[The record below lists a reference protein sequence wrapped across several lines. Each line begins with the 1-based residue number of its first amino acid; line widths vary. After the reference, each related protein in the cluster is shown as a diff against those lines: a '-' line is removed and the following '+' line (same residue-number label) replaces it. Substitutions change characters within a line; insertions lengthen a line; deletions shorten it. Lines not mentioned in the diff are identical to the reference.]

1 MPTST
6 LQAIIKNY
14 FKNFKKSQIMKKLFK
29 LSLFSL
35 AFISLSVFAQDEEDR
50 FDFDDSRQST
60 ERKKKVDV
68 DWHWNDDNDDRKPV
82 NRNKNMF
89 SKKDF
94 GLVLGINSF
103 DKAMDMPE
111 LNQWQSRYV
120 ALQWRKN
127 TKLITGRH
135 IDVAL
140 GSGLEFAWNN
150 FMMKYD
156 EQYFEDGNIS
166 DFELVDYELD
176 KSKLVVNTLNLPVM
190 LQFGFKESDFRLGV
204 GAYGGVRINSYQ
216 KFKEFDNTKY
226 KEKGDYNLNRWNYG
240 LMAEAGKGDFRL
252 FAKYDMQP
260 MFNSN
265 NPINANVFTVGV
277 RL

>member
-1 MPTST
+1 
-6 LQAIIKNY
+6 
-14 FKNFKKSQIMKKLFK
+14 MKKLFK
-29 LSLFSL
+29 LTLL
-35 AFISLSVFAQDEEDR
+35 SLSILTFSIGMATAQDDEDR
-50 FDFDDSRQST
+50 FDFGDGKEIQNDYDRSNNNSTRNSHDHNRRQ
-60 ERKKKVDV
+60 K
-68 DWHWNDDNDDRKPV
+68 
-82 NRNKNMF
+82 NKSMF

-94 GLVLGINSF
+94 GLILGINSF
-103 DKAMDMPE
+103 DKAVDMPE

-135 IDVAL
+135 VDVAL

-156 EQYFEDGNIS
+156 EQFYEDGNIA
-166 DFELVDYELD
+166 DFELLDYELD

-190 LQFGFKESDFRLGV
+190 LQFGFKESDFRVGV

-216 KFKEFDNTKY
+216 KFKEFDSSKY

-252 FAKYDMQP
+252 FAKYDIKP

-265 NPINANVFTVGV
+265 NPINANVLTVGI

>member
-1 MPTST
+1 
-6 LQAIIKNY
+6 
-14 FKNFKKSQIMKKLFK
+14 MKKLFK
-29 LSLFSL
+29 LPL
-35 AFISLSVFAQDEEDR
+35 IYLSVFALAISFGSAQDIDEDR
-50 FDFDDSRQST
+50 FDFGNEREFKKEKKTDGDIDWRDSD
-60 ERKKKVDV
+60 E
-68 DWHWNDDNDDRKPV
+68 DNYKPK
-82 NRNKNMF
+82 NRNESIF
-89 SKKDF
+89 SRKDF
-94 GLVLGINSF
+94 GLILGINSF

-127 TKLITGRH
+127 HKLITGRH
-135 IDVAL
+135 VDVAL
-140 GSGLEFAWNN
+140 GTGLEIAWNN

-156 EQYFEDGNIS
+156 EQYFEDGNIT

-190 LQFGFKESDFRLGV
+190 LQFGFKESDFRLGI

-216 KFKEFDNTKY
+216 KFKEFNDSKY

-252 FAKYDMQP
+252 FAKYDMNP
-260 MFNSN
+260 LFNDN
-265 NPINANVFTVGV
+265 NPINANVLTIGI

>member
-1 MPTST
+1 
-6 LQAIIKNY
+6 
-14 FKNFKKSQIMKKLFK
+14 MKKLFK
-29 LSLFSL
+29 LSFLSL
-35 AFISLSVFAQDEEDR
+35 ALISTSVLAQDHEDR
-50 FDFDDSRQST
+50 FDFGESKKSNSSEWNRSYNSNGHQSDR
-60 ERKKKVDV
+60 RKG
-68 DWHWNDDNDDRKPV
+68 
-82 NRNKNMF
+82 NMF

-94 GLVLGINSF
+94 GLILGINSF
-103 DKAMDMPE
+103 DKAIDMPE

-135 IDVAL
+135 VDVAI
-140 GSGLEFAWNN
+140 GSGLELAWNN

-156 EQYFEDGNIS
+156 EQYFEAGDIS
-166 DFELVDYELD
+166 DFELVDMELD

-190 LQFGFKESDFRLGV
+190 LQFGFKESDFRVGI

-226 KEKGDYNLNRWNYG
+226 KEKGEYNLNRWNYG
-240 LMAEAGKGDFRL
+240 LMAEAGRGGFRL
-252 FAKYDMQP
+252 FAKYDMKP
-260 MFNSN
+260 MFNGN